1 MVKLDKTLTFIK
13 QTINDIEITLED
25 GVIDVDFEVQLETLL
40 TAVKE
45 MVDILKREYV
55 YGGQ

>member
-1 MVKLDKTLTFIK
+1 MILEKTLKYIK
-13 QTINDIEITLED
+13 EILEDIENVLAKEGTINF
-25 GVIDVDFEVQLETLL
+25 DFEVQLETLL

-55 YGGQ
+55 YGE

>member
-13 QTINDIEITLED
+13 QIINDIEITLED
-25 GVIDVDFEVQLETLL
+25 GVIDADFEVQLETLL
-40 TAVKE
+40 TAVRE

-55 YGGQ
+55 FGD

>member
-1 MVKLDKTLTFIK
+1 MILEKTLKFIK
-13 QTINDIEITLED
+13 EILEDIENVLSEEGTINF
-25 GVIDVDFEVQLETLL
+25 DFEVQLETLL

-55 YGGQ
+55 YGE

>member
-1 MVKLDKTLTFIK
+1 MISEKTLKFIK
-13 QTINDIEITLED
+13 EILEDIENVLAKEGTINF
-25 GVIDVDFEVQLETLL
+25 DFEVQLETLL

-55 YGGQ
+55 FGD

>member
-1 MVKLDKTLTFIK
+1 MILEKTLKYIK
-13 QTINDIEITLED
+13 EILEDIENVLAKGSEINF
-25 GVIDVDFEVQLETLL
+25 DFEVQLETLL

-55 YGGQ
+55 YGE

>member
-13 QTINDIEITLED
+13 KVIEDIENTLED
-25 GVIDVDFEVQLETLL
+25 GVIDADFEVFLQTLL
-40 TAVKE
+40 TAVQE

-55 YGGQ
+55 FGD

>member
-1 MVKLDKTLTFIK
+1 MILEKTLKFIK
-13 QTINDIEITLED
+13 EILEDIENVLAKEGEINF
-25 GVIDVDFEVQLETLL
+25 DFEVQLETLL

-55 YGGQ
+55 FGE

>member
-1 MVKLDKTLTFIK
+1 MKLDKTLTFIK

>member
-13 QTINDIEITLED
+13 KAIEDIEITLED
-25 GVIDVDFEVQLETLL
+25 GVIDADFEVQLETLL
-40 TAVKE
+40 TAIKE
-45 MVDILKREYV
+45 MVDILKREYI

>member
-1 MVKLDKTLTFIK
+1 MILEKTLKFIK
-13 QTINDIEITLED
+13 EILEDIENVLAKSGTINF
-25 GVIDVDFEVQLETLL
+25 DFEVQLETLL

-55 YGGQ
+55 FGD

>member
-13 QTINDIEITLED
+13 QIINDIEITLED
-25 GVIDVDFEVQLETLL
+25 GVIDADFEVQLETLL

-45 MVDILKREYV
+45 MVDILKREYI
-55 YGGQ
+55 YGS

>member
-13 QTINDIEITLED
+13 QAINDIENTLED
-25 GVIDVDFEVQLETLL
+25 GVIDTDFEVQLETLL

-55 YGGQ
+55 YGE

>member
-1 MVKLDKTLTFIK
+1 MILEKTLKFIK
-13 QTINDIEITLED
+13 EILEDIETVLTKEGTINF
-25 GVIDVDFEVQLETLL
+25 DFEVQLETLL

-55 YGGQ
+55 FGD

>member
-1 MVKLDKTLTFIK
+1 MILEKTLKFVKEILEDIEK
-13 QTINDIEITLED
+13 VLAKGGTINF
-25 GVIDVDFEVQLETLL
+25 DFEVQLETLL

-55 YGGQ
+55 FGD

>member
-1 MVKLDKTLTFIK
+1 MILEKTLKFIK
-13 QTINDIEITLED
+13 EILGDIENVLAKEGTINF
-25 GVIDVDFEVQLETLL
+25 DFEVQLETLL

-55 YGGQ
+55 YGE

>member
-13 QTINDIEITLED
+13 QTINDIENTLED
-25 GVIDVDFEVQLETLL
+25 GVIDADFEVQLETLL

-45 MVDILKREYV
+45 IVDILKREYI

>member
-1 MVKLDKTLTFIK
+1 MILEKTLKFIK
-13 QTINDIEITLED
+13 EILEDIENVLAKGGTINF
-25 GVIDVDFEVQLETLL
+25 DFEVQLETLL

-55 YGGQ
+55 FGD

>member
-1 MVKLDKTLTFIK
+1 MILEKTLKLIK
-13 QTINDIEITLED
+13 EILEDIENVLAKEGTINF
-25 GVIDVDFEVQLETLL
+25 DFEVQLETLL

-55 YGGQ
+55 FGD

>member
-1 MVKLDKTLTFIK
+1 MILEKTLKFVKEILEDIENVLAK
-13 QTINDIEITLED
+13 EGTINF
-25 GVIDVDFEVQLETLL
+25 DFEVQLETLL

-55 YGGQ
+55 YGE

>member
-1 MVKLDKTLTFIK
+1 MILEKTLKYIK
-13 QTINDIEITLED
+13 EILEDIENVLTKEGTINF
-25 GVIDVDFEVQLETLL
+25 DFEVQLETLL

-55 YGGQ
+55 FGD

>member
-13 QTINDIEITLED
+13 KVLEDIENTLED
-25 GVIDVDFEVQLETLL
+25 GVIDADFEVQLETLL

-55 YGGQ
+55 FGE

>member
-13 QTINDIEITLED
+13 QTINDIENTLED
-25 GVIDVDFEVQLETLL
+25 GVIDADFEVQLETLL
-40 TAVKE
+40 TAMKE

-55 YGGQ
+55 FGD